1 MVARALKG
9 AVEGGGCRSDSASSC
24 AAADRPRFLSASRAR
39 PARLIGGLFG
49 LRTLAFTFE
58 ALVIGSVL
66 YSTPFVVQPIRN
78 AFEAIGE
85 RPLEVAST
93 LRATPWDAF
102 WTVAVPLA
110 RPGFM
115 TGAVLG
121 FAHNGGRVRRCA
133 YDRRQHSRPH
143 QSAFGRNLRLCRIL
157 AMGTGSHSRG
167 RHAGIFFRGHSFDD
181 ASRKAHRAAGNMTST
196 DAVISVRYTGVLG
209 RFKLDVAFEVPMRG
223 IIALF
228 GPSGCGKTTV
238 LRCMAGLNRLPGRLV
253 VDDEVWQ
260 DDATGKFLPPHERRI
275 GYVFQEASLFA
286 HLSVRGNLL
295 YGYRRALKRGAA
307 ANTRLDEV
315 VELLGIG
322 PLIDRATGGLSGGER
337 QRIALGRAL
346 LAQPL
351 LFLMDEPLSALDRM
365 TKEEILPYLEALC
378 TSSSIPALYV
388 SHDMSEIER
397 LADHMVLLDSGRVA
411 AAGPLDELMAD
422 SRLPIARSQ
431 QSKRWAWR
439 LLCVFRLT
447 TIVPRPFVGEL
458 RHK

>member
-1 MVARALKG
+1 
-9 AVEGGGCRSDSASSC
+9 
-24 AAADRPRFLSASRAR
+24 
-39 PARLIGGLFG
+39 
-49 LRTLAFTFE
+49 
-58 ALVIGSVL
+58 
-66 YSTPFVVQPIRN
+66 
-78 AFEAIGE
+78 
-85 RPLEVAST
+85 
-93 LRATPWDAF
+93 
-102 WTVAVPLA
+102 
-110 RPGFM
+110 
-115 TGAVLG
+115 
-121 FAHNGGRVRRCA
+121 
-133 YDRRQHSRPH
+133 
-143 QSAFGRNLRLCRIL
+143 
-157 AMGTGSHSRG
+157 
-167 RHAGIFFRGHSFDD
+167 
-181 ASRKAHRAAGNMTST
+181 MTST
-196 DAVISVRYTGVLG
+196 DAAISVRYAGVLG

-223 IIALF
+223 IIAVF

-253 VDDEVWQ
+253 VGDEVWQ

-295 YGYRRALKRGAA
+295 YGFRRALKRGAA

-365 TKEEILPYLEALC
+365 TKEEILPYLEALR

-388 SHDMSEIER
+388 SHDISEIER

-422 SRLPIARSQ
+422 SRLPIARSPQ
-431 QSKRWAWR
+431 ASTILEARVGPYSVDDGLTILDIGGER
-439 LLCVFRLT
+439 LFVPRRIAKEGRTDRIRIAATDVSLAVDRPSLT
-447 TIVPRPFVGEL
+447 TILNVVPVRVKDIHPLADAQVNVLVGIGHRDGGPLLLVRVTRRAL
-458 RHK
+458 RVLGFAPGQDMYAQVKAVSLIASSDPLAATGPAEMI

>member
-1 MVARALKG
+1 
-9 AVEGGGCRSDSASSC
+9 
-24 AAADRPRFLSASRAR
+24 
-39 PARLIGGLFG
+39 
-49 LRTLAFTFE
+49 
-58 ALVIGSVL
+58 
-66 YSTPFVVQPIRN
+66 
-78 AFEAIGE
+78 
-85 RPLEVAST
+85 
-93 LRATPWDAF
+93 
-102 WTVAVPLA
+102 
-110 RPGFM
+110 
-115 TGAVLG
+115 
-121 FAHNGGRVRRCA
+121 
-133 YDRRQHSRPH
+133 
-143 QSAFGRNLRLCRIL
+143 
-157 AMGTGSHSRG
+157 
-167 RHAGIFFRGHSFDD
+167 
-181 ASRKAHRAAGNMTST
+181 MTST
-196 DAVISVRYTGVLG
+196 DAAISVRYTGVLG

-253 VDDEVWQ
+253 VGNEVWQ
-260 DDATGKFLPPHERRI
+260 DDTTGKFLPPHERRI

-307 ANTRLDEV
+307 ENTRLDEV
-315 VELLGIG
+315 VELLGIR

-365 TKEEILPYLEALC
+365 TKEEILPYLEALR

-422 SRLPIARSQ
+422 SRLPIARSPQ
-431 QSKRWAWR
+431 ASTILEARVGPYSVEDGLTVLDIGGER
-439 LLCVFRLT
+439 LFVPRRIAKEGGTDRIRIAATDVSLAVDRPSLT
-447 TIVPRPFVGEL
+447 TILNVVPVRVKDIHPLDGGQVNVLVGIGHRDEGPSLLVRITRRAL
-458 RHK
+458 RVLGFAPGQDMYAQVKAVSLIASSDPLASAGPAEMI